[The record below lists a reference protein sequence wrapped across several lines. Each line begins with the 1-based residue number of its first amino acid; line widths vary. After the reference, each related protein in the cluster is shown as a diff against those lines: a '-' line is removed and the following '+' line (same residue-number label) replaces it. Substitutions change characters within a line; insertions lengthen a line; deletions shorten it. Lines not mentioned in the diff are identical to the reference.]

1 MNNRA
6 NRRDF
11 ARALGFGV
19 GAACLAPRLSPA
31 APARRL
37 KIGHTFITWG
47 LRPEDAE
54 PAITDISSLGYHGI
68 EVFGHVLEAYEPQGG
83 LGRLLEAANLPLV
96 SAYCTM
102 NLVDPAR
109 RSVEVE
115 RIVRWGTLIQKYG
128 GTVAVIGPTAV
139 KRPSFNFAASKA
151 DIVTTLNEMCK
162 ALDDIGV
169 VGVMHQHTGT
179 SIEFRDEVYAVM
191 EAVDTRYVKFGPD
204 LGQLVKGGSNAVQ
217 TVTDFLP
224 VIRHVH
230 LKDFVG
236 GPAWDGY
243 CPLGQ
248 GRVGADA
255 NTILGLLE
263 KVKELEYVMVELDPS
278 PNAPQTPRETATES
292 KKFLK
297 GLGYTF
303 RS

>member
-1 MNNRA
+1 MEMRVS
-6 NRRDF
+6 RRDF
-11 ARALGFGV
+11 SLALGAGF
-19 GAACLAPRLSPA
+19 GAALPGSRAQA

-54 PAITDISSLGYHGI
+54 PAIADISSLGYHGF

-83 LGRLLEAANLPLV
+83 LGRLLETAKLPLV

-128 GTVAVIGPTAV
+128 GQVAVIGPTAV

-162 ALDDIGV
+162 ALADIGV

-179 SIEFRDEVYAVM
+179 SIEYRDEVYAVM

-230 LKDFVG
+230 LKDFSG

-243 CPLGQ
+243 CPLGH
-248 GRVGADA
+248 GRVGVDA

-263 KVKELEYVMVELDPS
+263 TVKELEYVMVELDPS
-278 PNAPQTPRETATES
+278 PNPPQTPIQTAAES
-292 KKFLK
+292 KKFLQ